1 MNKRTFLR
9 TLGLFSILPGAGRV
23 WKAVRAEPTCEIRYL
38 RAWGFVHGPDG
49 LQSVAYQ
56 VVMQPVSRLIATSA
70 PTEAYLRE
78 LYFGVSARFD
88 NLPDGIRMGALP
100 A

>member
-23 WKAVRAEPTCEIRYL
+23 WKAVRAEPQRPPQL
-38 RAWGFVHGPDG
+38 
-49 LQSVAYQ
+49 VAYWHQ
-56 VVMQPVSRLIATSA
+56 TRCAGHYV
-70 PTEAYLRE
+70 TEEYSQAFFESFFYGKPIPPHLLPPPE
-78 LYFGVSARFD
+78 VEPIVLGQNLGIIGVR
-88 NLPDGIRMGALP
+88 P